1 MRNSIYYY
9 WKLFIIERGYILIC
23 KKTHAKTKVNT

>member
-23 KKTHAKTKVNT
+23 KKTHANLNNS